1 MLRPTTTEPT
11 LASMGFIIFVL
22 ATMATPAAAITG
34 HAPPASGPFA
44 RRIVMLVDDGENLC
58 TATALTRDVVL
69 TAAHCIIGAR
79 KRSVKIYQTGET
91 ITVRGALPHPQ
102 FNPKAYVAA
111 RATADLALVK
121 LDKLL
126 PEIVTAAELSPGR
139 PIAIGETLTVAG
151 FGVVKA
157 YTPYG
162 LGIP

>member
-1 MLRPTTTEPT
+1 
-11 LASMGFIIFVL
+11 
-22 ATMATPAAAITG
+22 
-34 HAPPASGPFA
+34 
-44 RRIVMLVDDGENLC
+44 MLVDDGENLC

-69 TAAHCIIGAR
+69 TAAHCLIGAR

-139 PIAIGETLTVAG
+139 PIAFFFSSRRRHTRLTCDWSSDVCSSD
-151 FGVVKA
+151 
-157 YTPYG
+157 
-162 LGIP
+162 LGRVTTGSSRTTTRPRTARRNRRTGRE